1 MQGFIS
7 LTLRLD
13 PAEEGGFVAHC
24 PELDVVSQGE
34 SVEEAMTNIKD
45 ACLTF
50 LETIE
55 ELGDADQFFLDHG
68 IKLEPKAPAEVK
80 NVKVT
85 TGEVVSVLAASVGS
99 GATFAS

>member
-1 MQGFIS
+1 MMQGYIS

-34 SVEEAMTNIKD
+34 SVEEAMANIKD

-55 ELGDADQFFLDHG
+55 ELGDAERFFIEHG
-68 IKLEPKAPAEVK
+68 IKLEAKAAEVK
-80 NVKVT
+80 NVQVT
-85 TGEVVSVLAASVGS
+85 TGEVVSVLAASVGT
-99 GATFAS
+99 GAAF